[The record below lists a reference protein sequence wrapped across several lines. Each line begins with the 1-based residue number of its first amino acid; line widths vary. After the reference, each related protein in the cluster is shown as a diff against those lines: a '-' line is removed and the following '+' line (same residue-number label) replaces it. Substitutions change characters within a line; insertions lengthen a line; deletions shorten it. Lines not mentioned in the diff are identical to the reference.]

1 MSDDTQRDEKAR
13 LLLEHAENKQQ
24 LLQLR
29 TRAARFGDV
38 LSDVGSTLK
47 REPEKLVFEREVTP
61 TQYANR
67 QKPEIERAFF
77 DLDVIVELRDSIRKL
92 EDRQQDLKPR
102 LTAFGAFVACFG
114 FGPRLFGFCSDCFLY
129 SVSRRTISSC
139 GTAMT

>member
-13 LLLEHAENKQQ
+13 LLLEYTENKQQ

-38 LSDVGSTLK
+38 WSDAGSTLK
-47 REPEKLVFEREVTP
+47 REPEKLVFERETTP
-61 TQYANR
+61 LQYASP
-67 QKPEIERAFF
+67 QKPGIERMFF

-102 LTAFGAFVACFG
+102 LTAFG
-114 FGPRLFGFCSDCFLY
+114 LS
-129 SVSRRTISSC
+129 
-139 GTAMT
+139 